1 MQFHI
6 RIAGLVLAAGILV
19 EAAGAQAPSGY
30 LAAGAFDVMAVLP
43 PAPQEGDARY
53 NSDRTIFLAT
63 RKLIGTPRYVM
74 ATGDVQAGAANLM
87 SDFSCAVGVV
97 LTPQNAP
104 KTAALIQRASRDTG
118 AQTNRAKNFYKR
130 LRPFQIDPG
139 DICEDKVT
147 LARTFDYPSG
157 HTTAG
162 WTWALVLTELAPS
175 RATEILARGRA
186 YGESRLICGA
196 HNASAVEAGRL
207 SATATMAAVQATAA
221 YQADAAAA
229 KAEMTALLANPA
241 TPKPAAC
248 EAERALVAQKIP

>member
-1 MQFHI
+1 MSLHF
-6 RIAGLVLAAGILV
+6 RTAGIALAAAILAG
-19 EAAGAQAPSGY
+19 AAAAQAPSGY
-30 LAAGAFDVMAVLP
+30 LATDDFDVLAVLQ

-53 NSDRTIFLAT
+53 NADRTIFLAT

-74 ATGDVQAGAANLM
+74 ATSDAQQGATNLM
-87 SDFSCAVGVV
+87 TDFSCAVGVA

-104 KTAALIQRASRDTG
+104 KTAALVQRASRDTG
-118 AQTNRAKNFYKR
+118 AETNRAKNFYKR

-139 DICEDKVT
+139 EICEDKVT
-147 LARTFDYPSG
+147 LARSFDYPSG

-162 WTWALVLTELAPS
+162 WTWALVLAELAPAH
-175 RATEILARGRA
+175 ATEILARGRA

-196 HNASAVEAGRL
+196 HNASAVQAGWL
-207 SATATMAAVQATAA
+207 SASATMDVVKATAA

-229 KAEMTALLANPA
+229 KAEMTALLANPS

-248 EAERALVAQKIP
+248 EAERALVAQKVP